1 MLKRLLLFALFSI
14 SITTLAFGQL
24 FEDFEDGDK
33 GSYAPGFVNLTTGQW
48 FLDEALLG
56 GAGGDARNGSQS
68 VRMDNRDSESIL
80 QMNFDF
86 AEGVTELSFFA
97 ANSGFSGDGG
107 GILQVYISTDGGSTW
122 TEYGEAIEVSNT
134 LDKYTIASTQIGSV
148 RFRVNTVAGGRVNVD
163 DFRIE
168 PYIELDATPTIVV
181 RQDGESLQDS
191 ALVEFPA
198 VAANAS
204 RTIDIDITNNGEP
217 NLDITSVSLTDGT
230 AFSIDTDITGS
241 LASRESSM
249 LTLTF
254 TPPAVDTYEDQLSIA
269 TNDPDLPTFV
279 LNLIGSAIS
288 EDDITPIAEA
298 REFEFGTRVTVGGR
312 VTVGKEFSGPS
323 FIQDQTAGIAVFW
336 DPLHGAVERGDSVIV
351 TGPLTEFNPIGGT
364 PGTFLLQIAEYQN
377 DDDITFEVINTAAVE
392 VEPQIITLAEMNSGE
407 FESELVTVAGVSF
420 VESGAFQGGTNY
432 VISDFS
438 GSAELRIDQN
448 ATDLVNASIPE
459 EPLEITGVVEQFDGT
474 YQLKPRDSNDIDIE
488 VFEPI
493 GDYIPKDQ
501 TFDVVTWN
509 IEWFGSSGNGPSDL
523 DLQMN
528 NVISVVETID
538 ADLYALQEIS
548 SETRFNALVD
558 SLADY
563 SGFWA
568 NYSNQTQNTAYLFKT
583 SVINSIDQ
591 GLLEAG
597 QQTYDWAF
605 RLPLFFEFDATVEGI
620 TRRIYAYNVHAK
632 ALADEE
638 SYDRRTL
645 ASLRLKVYLDNNRQ
659 NDNVLFL
666 GDYNDQL
673 FTSTY
678 NEEVSPYNNFVVDD
692 NYFTVTSS
700 LEQRGLNSYIAG
712 QNQSMIDH
720 MTVTNELIEDHIDG
734 AQRVEN
740 PNYIGSYISTTSD
753 HAPVW
758 TRFDFTRSLVSI
770 DEPVAESPQSFELN
784 QNYPNPFNPTTN
796 ISFTLPERA
805 DVSLKVYDVMGREV
819 ASLANNR
826 SFTGGSHTLMFDAS
840 SLASGMYIYRLTM
853 DNSMTLSRKM
863 MIVK

>member
-1 MLKRLLLFALFSI
+1 MLKRLLLFALLSF

-24 FEDFEDGDK
+24 FEDFEDGTK
-33 GSYAPGFVNLTTGQW
+33 PGYSAGNADFATGTW

-56 GAGGDARNGSQS
+56 TDNRDAKNGSQS
-68 VRMDNRDSESIL
+68 VRMDNRDQESTL
-80 QMNFDF
+80 RMNFDF
-86 AEGVTELSFFA
+86 AEGVTELSFLA

-107 GILQVYISTDGGSTW
+107 GILQVFISTDGGSTW
-122 TEYGEAIEVSNT
+122 TEYGDEIEVNDT
-134 LDKYTIASTQIGSV
+134 LEEYSVATTQTGTV
-148 RFRVNTVAGGRVNVD
+148 RFRINTVAGGRINVD

-168 PYIELDATPTIVV
+168 PYVELDDTPTVIV
-181 RQDGESLQDS
+181 RQNGESLQDG
-191 ALVEFPA
+191 ALVEFPS

-204 RTIDIDITNNGEP
+204 RTIDIDVTNNGEP

-230 AFSIDTDITGS
+230 AFSIDTDINGT
-241 LASRESSM
+241 LASRESST
-249 LTLTF
+249 LTITF
-254 TPPAVDTYEDQLSIA
+254 TPPTVDTYEDQISIA
-269 TNDPDLPTFV
+269 TNDPDTPTFV

-288 EDDITPIAEA
+288 EEDITPIAEA
-298 REFEFGTRVTVGGR
+298 RELEFGTRVTVAGR
-312 VTVGKEFSGPS
+312 VTVGNDFSGPS

-336 DPLHGAVERGDSVIV
+336 DPLHEAVQRGDSLIV

-364 PGTFLLQIAEYQN
+364 PGTFLLQIAEYQG
-377 DDDITFEVINTAAVE
+377 DDDITFEVIESDPVE
-392 VEPQIITLAEMNSGE
+392 VEPQMITLAEMNSGE
-407 FESELVTVAGVSF
+407 FESELVTIAGVSF

-488 VFEPI
+488 VFEPV

-509 IEWFGSSGNGPSDL
+509 VEWFGSSGNGPSDL

-548 SETRFNALVD
+548 SETRFLALVD
-558 SLADY
+558 SLEDY

-568 NYSNQTQNTAYLFKT
+568 NYSNQTQNTAYLFKS
-583 SVINSIDQ
+583 SVINSFDQ
-591 GLLEAG
+591 GFLEAG

-645 ASLRLKVYLDNNRQ
+645 ASVRLKDYLDHNRQ
-659 NDNVLFL
+659 DDNVLFL

-678 NEEVSPYNNFVVDD
+678 NEAESPYSNFVEDD
-692 NYFTVTSS
+692 TYFTVTSS

-712 QNQSMIDH
+712 QNQSMLDH
-720 MTVTNELIEDHIDG
+720 ITVTNELIEDHIDG

-805 DVSLKVYDVMGREV
+805 DVSLKVYDVMGRQV
-819 ASLANNR
+819 ATVANNR
-826 SFTGGSHTLMFDAS
+826 SFTGGSHTLTFNAS

-853 DNSMTLSRKM
+853 ENGMTLSRKM